1 MGLEHLY
8 KQVPLLANC
17 NRYQGTY
24 ISLSSEL
31 HALLFEVA
39 CTNCIVFFC
48 SLLRFSSIFPPP
60 HPLPPFNKAGLLAW
74 VHTCH
79 FHLHVAGWVGPLPH
93 LSFHSLPGGAC
104 ASLVGSSVTL
114 QGVSLPPFMHHSL
127 LGCVAATLIALLII
141 TRVCCCH
148 PSCLHVAGCVAAT
161 PPFYA
166 RVHPTTCSPI
176 YCQLLCSLWLL
187 SCMLSDR
194 VVNC

>member
-1 MGLEHLY
+1 MLY
-8 KQVPLLANC
+8 CLRLRAQIVLCSFVVYFDLAL
-17 NRYQGTY
+17 Y
-24 ISLSSEL
+24 
-31 HALLFEVA
+31 
-39 CTNCIVFFC
+39 
-48 SLLRFSSIFPPP
+48 FP
-60 HPLPPFNKAGLLAW
+60 HHTLYPPFNKAGLLAW

-114 QGVSLPPFMHHSL
+114 QGVSLPPFMHHSH

-161 PPFYA
+161 PHFMLGCTQQPLVPFTA
-166 RVHPTTCSPI
+166 N
-176 YCQLLCSLWLL
+176 YCVLFGCY
-187 SCMLSDR
+187 C
-194 VVNC
+194 VC